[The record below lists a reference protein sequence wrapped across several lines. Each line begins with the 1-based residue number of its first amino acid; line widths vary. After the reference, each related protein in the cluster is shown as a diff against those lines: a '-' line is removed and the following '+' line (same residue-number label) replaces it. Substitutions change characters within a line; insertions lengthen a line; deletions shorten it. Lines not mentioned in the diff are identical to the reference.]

1 MERKKVGERYV
12 ENSAVQGEKLQ
23 ALGHVGELFTPVNNS
38 LLATQREGW
47 GVQRVWEQV
56 LGEVEEKVGRV
67 TTETWLKPVRP
78 LALRGDTLYLEVPN
92 ALFRDWLLENLLP
105 IIRES
110 LEGLLRSPAQVVLHV
125 ASKQQGELFPSSSA
139 DERETTT
146 NKIDPTR
153 HGARKNGLV
162 SNYTFSTFIIGAGNQ
177 FANAAARAVAEHP
190 GKNYNPLFIYGG
202 VGLGKTH
209 LINAIGHEAIVKQG
223 CKSVFYLSSETF
235 TNELIAH
242 LRRDRMDDFKTKF
255 RQADVLILDDI
266 QFLSGRER
274 TQEEFFHTF
283 NTLHQAHK
291 QIVLTSDKFPNEIEG
306 LEERLRNRFEWGLI
320 ADIQPPDLETRVAIL
335 QKKAQLK
342 KIALPH
348 EVALFVAT
356 HVTAN
361 VRELEG
367 GLTKLGALS
376 SLTESPITIDLAHQ
390 VLQNLMRGGKEKVRE
405 VSVETVQKAVCK
417 YFGIRVVDMTSKKRT
432 QMVAFPRQVAM
443 FLCRKIAGAS
453 YPMIG
458 VRFGGKDHTTALYA
472 CSAIEKR
479 LKNDEELRAILTR
492 IENLVY
498 GNET

>member
-12 ENSAVQGEKLQ
+12 ENSAVQGGKLQ
-23 ALGHVGELFTPVNNS
+23 MASQVGELFTGVNNS
-38 LLATQREGW
+38 LLGAFREGG

-56 LGEVEEKVGRV
+56 VGEVEEKAGRV

-78 LALRGDTLYLEVPN
+78 LALRGDTLHLEVPN

-105 IIRES
+105 ALRES
-110 LEGLLRSPAQVVLHV
+110 LEGNLGFPVQIVIHV
-125 ASKQQGELFPSSSA
+125 ATKQQGELFPSHEF
-139 DERETTT
+139 DERESAKGDSPRT
-146 NKIDPTR
+146 
-153 HGARKNGLV
+153 GAKKNGLV
-162 SNYTFSTFIIGAGNQ
+162 SNYTFSSFIVGAGNQ

-190 GKNYNPLFIYGG
+190 GRHYNPLFIYGG

-342 KIALPH
+342 KIPLPQ
-348 EVALFVAT
+348 EVSLFIAT

-367 GLTKLGALS
+367 GLTKLGALAA
-376 SLTESPITIDLAHQ
+376 LNESPITIDLAHQ
-390 VLQNLMRGGKEKVRE
+390 VLQNLMKGKEKDKE
-405 VSVETVQKAVCK
+405 VSIETVQKAVCK
-417 YFGIRVVDMTSKKRT
+417 YFAIRVIDLTSKKRT

-443 FLCRKIAGAS
+443 FLCRKLAGAS

-472 CSAIEKR
+472 CTAIEKR
-479 LKNDEELRAILTR
+479 LKQDEELRSVVVR
-492 IENLVY
+492 IENIVF
-498 GNET
+498 GVEN